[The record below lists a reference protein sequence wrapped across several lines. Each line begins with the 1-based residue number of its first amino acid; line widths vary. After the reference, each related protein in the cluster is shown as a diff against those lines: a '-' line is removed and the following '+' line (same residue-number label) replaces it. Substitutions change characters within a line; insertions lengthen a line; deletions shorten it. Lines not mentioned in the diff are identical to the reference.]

1 MCVDALYDDLLRD
14 VSGDIGI
21 DDIELVVQLEEGW
34 TDSKVSCKYYFV
46 DHKAQILFWLHD
58 PHEATKNL
66 FGALPGVYDPSHM
79 GV

>member
-1 MCVDALYDDLLRD
+1 VYC
-14 VSGDIGI
+14 
-21 DDIELVVQLEEGW
+21 Q
-34 TDSKVSCKYYFV
+34 YYFV